1 MAKIMSEDALVGLCT
16 VTFYLPGVTSL
27 KGKRRIVKSLIARMR
42 NTYNVS
48 CAEVAKL
55 EKWQSSV
62 IAFSCVS
69 NSMSHIEDTIQK
81 VLKWTESTFP
91 DALITEYDIEI
102 F

>member
-1 MAKIMSEDALVGLCT
+1 MSDDALVGLCT

-48 CAEVAKL
+48 CAEIAKL
-55 EKWQSSV
+55 DKWQSAV

-69 NSMSHIEDTIQK
+69 NSEAHLDNTLNTI
-81 VLKWTESTFP
+81 LRWIESTFP
-91 DALITEYDIEI
+91 DALITDHVIEI